1 MPSIPDVIRHLNDQV
16 PDFWRLATAVT
27 FVMGLFFAFR
37 AFFEFK
43 IYGEMRVMMSYSTNI
58 MKPLSTLIV
67 AIMLLFW
74 PGIVHNTMITFF
86 QHPRPYGPGSQGFDP
101 SSIYTMMGNIIQLVG
116 FIAFI
121 RGWILLARA
130 AHQGGQQPG
139 MIGKGITHIV
149 AGIFAVNIFETWRI
163 IQATFGFSAY

>member
-1 MPSIPDVIRHLNDQV
+1 MNIPDIIQHLNDQV

-27 FVMGLFFAFR
+27 FLMGLFFAFR

-43 IYGEMRVMMSYSTNI
+43 VYGEMRVMMSSSTNV

-74 PGIVHNTMITFF
+74 PDIVKNAMMTFF
-86 QHPRPYGPGSQGFDP
+86 QHSRPYAPTSQGFDP
-101 SSIYTMMGNIIQLVG
+101 YSVFGMVGHIVQIVG

-121 RGWILLARA
+121 RGWVILARI
-130 AHQGGQQPG
+130 AHQGGQQQG
-139 MIGKGITHIV
+139 GIGKGITHIV
-149 AGIFAVNIFETWRI
+149 GGIFAVNIFETWRI
-163 IQATFGFSAY
+163 IQATLGFSG